1 MDAQKR
7 NQTINVPENQKFK
20 HNLSHTH
27 VSTLDYF
34 RLQPLMCTEVIPDS
48 DYSFD
53 LRTMISSA
61 PLGTQVY
68 GGCHL
73 DVHAFFVPS
82 RLVYENWNNYYAGDS
97 RTTSFDETLPYVTA
111 AELAIYMGN
120 PAGLNPN
127 NGDTYKELR
136 RVFGSLGYPTF
147 ASANANSQSVRYNIM
162 QARVYQ
168 KIWWDYYRDSINYP
182 ESSAS
187 SYLDKAGGQMTLS
200 PFVVRYRT
208 FKKDYISTLLASPQ
222 LGGESVAYGGFGYN
236 LSQQSIKSAR
246 PLYYTSSTAGYG
258 PGVYA
263 GAAES
268 AAVSSTMQVA
278 PQTSASML
286 RGALA
291 MQRYLERLNVTG
303 TRPMERLL
311 SLLGAKPSAERLDMA
326 EFLGGKTIRVNVDGL
341 VNSGSNQQVITS
353 NANDDSVV
361 NAWGIANGEGT
372 NGDFYG
378 QGYQTGHA
386 SGSGQTDKLHYHPTE
401 HGYIMV
407 IASLIPEYHNCN
419 VVDRQFIRGLST
431 PNSDRF
437 DFFHTDF
444 DGLGYQE
451 ALLSEVATPSQFDI
465 AQVPDSTWLNNFNP
479 YNVVGYEPKYE
490 DYRRVADR
498 ISGDF
503 QEFQSATA
511 MRYLAFTLSFPEI
524 YTVSEVKAGQKL
536 TTSSFAFRAMFDKHF
551 QIADP
556 GLDHFVVYCSIVNDA
571 VMPLSGNQLPTELSD
586 MANSNLN
593 EISYGGVRL

>member
-1 MDAQKR
+1 MDAKKR

-27 VSTLDYF
+27 VTTLDYF

-97 RTTSFDETLPYVTA
+97 RTTSFDETLPYIRA
-111 AELAIYMGN
+111 QDLANIMGN
-120 PAGLNPN
+120 PVGESPN
-127 NGDTYKELR
+127 NGDTFKELR
-136 RVFGSLGYPTF
+136 RVFGSLGYPSF
-147 ASANANSQSVRYNIM
+147 ANVNTNSQSVRYNIM

-168 KIWWDYYRDSINYP
+168 KVWWDYYRDSINYP

-187 SYLDKAGGQMTLS
+187 SYLDKAGGLMTLS
-200 PFVVRYRT
+200 PFEVRYRT

-222 LGGESVAYGGFGYN
+222 IGNSSIAYGGWGYN
-236 LSQQSIKSAR
+236 VKSQSITGAR
-246 PLYYTSSTAGYG
+246 PLYYTVASGQVG
-258 PGVYA
+258 MYA
-263 GAAES
+263 GSPA
-268 AAVSSTMQVA
+268 SSGTSTSMSIA
-278 PQTSASML
+278 PQTTVAML

-326 EFLGGKTIRVNVDGL
+326 EFLGGKTVRVNVDGL
-341 VNSGSNQQVITS
+341 VNSGSNEQISTS
-353 NANDDSVV
+353 TILSSSL
-361 NAWGIANGEGT
+361 NAWGIANDQGS
-372 NGDFYG
+372 NGNFYG

-386 SGSGQTDKLHYHPTE
+386 SGSGQTEKLHYHPTE

-407 IASLIPEYHNCN
+407 IASLIPEYHNTN

-437 DFFHTDF
+437 DFFHSDF

-465 AQVPDSTWLNNFNP
+465 AQVQGSTWLNNFNP

-503 QEFQSATA
+503 QEFESAAA
-511 MRYLAFTLSFPEI
+511 MRYLAFTLSLPEI

-551 QIADP
+551 QIADS